1 MIRLSK
7 ITILLSIFIIGC
19 SEDPPISK
27 EKMVPIMADAMRMEA
42 AEQIGNNYITIPDS
56 IWKLNYTFLM
66 QKYSLDSTTFNS
78 AMRYYT
84 ERPAEFSKIMEQVI
98 EILQKEEL
106 KEFKR

>member
-1 MIRLSK
+1 
-7 ITILLSIFIIGC
+7 
-19 SEDPPISK
+19 
-27 EKMVPIMADAMRMEA
+27 
-42 AEQIGNNYITIPDS
+42 
-56 IWKLNYTFLM
+56 M

>member
-1 MIRLSK
+1 
-7 ITILLSIFIIGC
+7 
-19 SEDPPISK
+19 
-27 EKMVPIMADAMRMEA
+27 MVPIMADCMRMEA
-42 AEQIGNNYITIPDS
+42 AEQIGYNYVTVPDS
-56 IWKLNYTFLM
+56 VWKLNYSFLM
-66 QKYSLDSTTFNS
+66 DKYSLDSTTFKN